1 MIKQWK
7 DKMNDGLDL
16 LSIGDASLDVFV
28 EPSESESLCRIDEKE
43 CLICF
48 EYGDKIP
55 VKDFNISIGGNA
67 ANNSVGTKRLGINSG
82 AVLTLGDDQ
91 TGNHIVE
98 LLKSEGV
105 NTDLVTQ
112 QPSTLSNYS
121 TIIRYS
127 GERTIFSYKVPRDYG
142 FPVSLPITPWVYL
155 TSMGDSFKP
164 YYAKLVEWIK
174 ANPNI
179 KLGFNP
185 GSRQLRAGLDYFRDV
200 LSVTYIIFV
209 NRKEA
214 EDLTGIESSEG
225 KDKEL
230 LTAMCNLGPKI
241 AVITDGPNGSLV
253 FDGNKY
259 YKCGILPI
267 DACERTGAGDA
278 FGSGCLAALIKGK
291 GFEEALI
298 WGTVNSASVIGYVGS
313 QRGLLKLDQ
322 LDEWLNRAESCELR
336 VEEF

>member
-1 MIKQWK
+1 
-7 DKMNDGLDL
+7 MNNELDL

-28 EPSESESLCRIDEKE
+28 EPSEFESLCRIDEKE
-43 CLICF
+43 SLICF

-55 VKDFNISIGGNA
+55 VKDLNISIGGNA
-67 ANNSVGTKRLGINSG
+67 ANNAVGTKRLGINTG

-98 LLKSEGV
+98 LLKTEGV
-105 NTDLVTQ
+105 STDLVTQ

-142 FPVSLPITPWVYL
+142 FPVSLPKTPWVYL

-164 YYAKLVEWIK
+164 YYAKLVEWLK
-174 ANPNI
+174 TNPEA

-185 GSRQLRAGLDYFRDV
+185 GSRQLRAGLESIRGV
-200 LSVTYIIFV
+200 LSVTHMVFV
-209 NRKEA
+209 NRSEA
-214 EDLTGIESSEG
+214 EDLTGIESSDG

-230 LTAMCNLGPKI
+230 LEAMCSLGPM
-241 AVITDGPNGSLV
+241 VTVVTDGSNGSLV
-253 FDGNKY
+253 YDGSKY
-259 YKCGILPI
+259 YKAGILPI
-267 DACERTGAGDA
+267 DASERTGAGDA

-313 QRGLLKLDQ
+313 QRGLLKEEQ
-322 LDEWLNRAESCELR
+322 LDEWLKRAESCGVR
-336 VEEF
+336 VKEF

>member
-1 MIKQWK
+1 
-7 DKMNDGLDL
+7 MNEKLDL
-16 LSIGDASLDVFV
+16 ISIGDASLDVFI
-28 EPSESESLCRIDEKE
+28 EPMESESLCRVDEKE

-55 VKDFNISIGGNA
+55 VKDLNISIGGNA
-67 ANNSVGTKRLGINSG
+67 ANNAVGTKRLGINSA

-105 NTDLVTQ
+105 NTSLVSQ

-121 TIIRYS
+121 TIVRYS
-127 GERTIFSYKVPRDYG
+127 GERTIFTYKVPRDYG
-142 FPVSLPITPWVYL
+142 FPVSLPVTPWVYL
-155 TSMGDSFKP
+155 TSMGDSFGP
-164 YYAKLVEWIK
+164 YYTKLVEWLK
-174 ANPNI
+174 TNQDI

-185 GSRQLRAGLDYFRDV
+185 GSRQLRAGLDKLRDV
-200 LSVTYIIFV
+200 LSGTYIVFV

-214 EDLTGIESSEG
+214 EELTGIENSEN

-230 LTAMCNLGPKI
+230 LFAMCGLGPK
-241 AVITDGPNGSLV
+241 VTVVTDGANGSLV
-253 FDGNKY
+253 FDGSKY

-267 DACERTGAGDA
+267 DASERTGAGDA

-291 GFEEALI
+291 GFEEALV
-298 WGTVNSASVIGYVGS
+298 WGTVNSASVIGYIGS
-313 QRGLLKLDQ
+313 QRGLLKLEQ
-322 LDEWLNRAESCELR
+322 LDEWLKRAESCEVR

>member
-1 MIKQWK
+1 
-7 DKMNDGLDL
+7 MNEELEL
-16 LSIGDASLDVFV
+16 ISIGDASLDVFV
-28 EPSESESLCRIDEKE
+28 EPSESESMCRIDDKE
-43 CLICF
+43 SLICF

-55 VKDFNISIGGNA
+55 VKDLNISIGGNA
-67 ANNSVGTKRLGINSG
+67 ANNAVGTKRLGINSA

-91 TGNHIVE
+91 TGNHLVE
-98 LLKSEGV
+98 LLKSENV

-121 TIIRYS
+121 TIVRYS

-142 FPVSLPITPWVYL
+142 FPVSLPTAPWVYL

-164 YYAKLVEWIK
+164 YYAKLVEWLST
-174 ANPNI
+174 NPEI

-185 GSRQLRAGLDYFRDV
+185 GSRQLRAGIEAIKGVF
-200 LSVTYIIFV
+200 SVTHIVFV

-214 EDLTGIESSEG
+214 EELTGVESSEG

-230 LTAMCNLGPKI
+230 LSAMCGLGPKI
-241 AVITDGPNGSLV
+241 TVVTDGANGSLV
-253 FDGNKY
+253 FDGSKY

-267 DACERTGAGDA
+267 DASERTGAGDA

-298 WGTVNSASVIGYVGS
+298 WGTVNSASVIGYIGS
-313 QRGLLKLDQ
+313 QRGLLKSDQ
-322 LDEWLNRAESCELR
+322 LDEWLKRAESCEVR